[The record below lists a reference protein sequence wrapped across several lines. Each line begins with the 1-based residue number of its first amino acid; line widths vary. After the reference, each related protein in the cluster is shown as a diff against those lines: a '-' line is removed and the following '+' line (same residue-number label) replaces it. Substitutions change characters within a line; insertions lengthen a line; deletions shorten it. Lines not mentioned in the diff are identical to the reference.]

1 MNVVTES
8 LANPV
13 QYTIQNLIKPQ
24 ICTRTMSPNEEQK
37 TRHIHVSLSAKWGK
51 ERIEISR
58 LEPETKI
65 CTVKD
70 IIFEKTN
77 VLPKR
82 QKLIGLTTNDKR
94 KVTDDVSLSEL
105 KLKPNNTQTKEDGTI
120 EIKHSFILMGTP
132 EEQIFVDPS
141 VHDDLPEVV
150 DDFELN
156 FNAGSDEWFAHVAK
170 DANLKKFT
178 EMTEIHIMNE
188 PRPNKPLMVLDL
200 DHTLLDFNRKKI
212 EQASHADAIAD
223 TSSHS
228 IGSSTHSVIQ
238 QMKRPFMDE
247 FLSSVYKYYDL
258 CVWSQTSWRWLETKL
273 IELGMLTNPNY
284 KFIFVLDKTSM
295 FQIESTKKSTGEK
308 VKHHVKP
315 LQIIWSKFPNVWS
328 PTNTVHLDDLSRNF
342 ALNVENGLKVSAYY
356 QKRNKGKSRDSELL
370 GLATYL
376 INLAEESNDF
386 TKVNFNQWMDVVA
399 GKLNFIDT
407 IKNDKKR

>member
-1 MNVVTES
+1 
-8 LANPV
+8 
-13 QYTIQNLIKPQ
+13 
-24 ICTRTMSPNEEQK
+24 MSPNEEK
-37 TRHIHVSLSAKWGK
+37 KAGEISVSLYAKWGK
-51 ERIEISR
+51 ERIEIFG

-65 CTVKD
+65 CAVKD
-70 IIFEKTN
+70 IIFDKTS
-77 VLPKR
+77 VLPTR

-94 KVTDDVSLSEL
+94 RVTDDVLLSDL
-105 KLKPNNTQTKEDGTI
+105 KVKPNNLITKDDGTL

-141 VHDDLPEVV
+141 AHNDLPEVV
-150 DDFELN
+150 DDFDLD

-170 DANLKKFT
+170 DANLQKFT
-178 EMTEIHIMNE
+178 EMTEIHVMNQ

-200 DHTLLDFNRKKI
+200 DHTLLDFSRKKI

-223 TSSHS
+223 ASSHS

-247 FLSSVYKYYDL
+247 FLASMYRYYDL

-295 FQIESTKKSTGEK
+295 FQIESTKKSTGER
-308 VKHHVKP
+308 VKHYVKP
-315 LQIIWSKFPNVWS
+315 LQIIWSKFPNNWG

-342 ALNVENGLKVSAYY
+342 ALNVDNGLKVTAFY

-376 INLAEESNDF
+376 AKVAEESNDF
-386 TKVNFNQWMDVVA
+386 TKVNFNRWLDVIA
-399 GKLNFIDT
+399 GKLNFMDS
-407 IKNDKKR
+407 IKNDEKR